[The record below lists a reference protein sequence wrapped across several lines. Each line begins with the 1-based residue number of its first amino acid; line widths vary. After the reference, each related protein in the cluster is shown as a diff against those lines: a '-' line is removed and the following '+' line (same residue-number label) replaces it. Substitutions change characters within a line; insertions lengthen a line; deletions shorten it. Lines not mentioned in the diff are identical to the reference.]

1 MKLLFENWREFVQIN
16 EAINPI
22 TIKKIESSISQA
34 GGESYIVGGAVRD
47 ELMPDTPPSKD
58 VDFLIRGLTLKNI
71 ADALAPLGKVSEVGQ
86 AFGVVTATID
96 GEEFDFA
103 IPRTSET
110 KTGDKHTDFEVVTD
124 PSASVESDLGRRDFT
139 INAIAKDSGG
149 RIIDLFGGLEDL
161 QNKVIRAVG
170 DPDSRFKEDP
180 LRMLR
185 AIQFAARFGFTIEAE
200 TLKAIRKNINLVKSV
215 AGERVLLELR
225 KAWTKGSH
233 NTDVLVN
240 LLDQTGMGSIIFG
253 QDFSPYSIEVSG
265 NNKDKVIGNF
275 IAFFLKGGNYEVMRP
290 TREMVQYL
298 NIAKQAALGDKK
310 VYEYA
315 SGQRDKLSLIANV
328 LDSVGLSRQSQEI
341 NNSLNLPISVRE
353 LDINGKQM
361 MDLGL
366 KGQQIG
372 SAFKKVL
379 SAIYDG
385 YIQNDYEEIRK
396 FLTR

>member
-1 MKLLFENWREFVQIN
+1 
-16 EAINPI
+16 
-22 TIKKIESSISQA
+22 
-34 GGESYIVGGAVRD
+34 
-47 ELMPDTPPSKD
+47 MPDTPPSKD

-185 AIQFAARFGFTIEAE
+185 AIQFAARFGFY
-200 TLKAIRKNINLVKSV
+200 
-215 AGERVLLELR
+215 
-225 KAWTKGSH
+225 H
-233 NTDVLVN
+233 
-240 LLDQTGMGSIIFG
+240 
-253 QDFSPYSIEVSG
+253 
-265 NNKDKVIGNF
+265 
-275 IAFFLKGGNYEVMRP
+275 
-290 TREMVQYL
+290 
-298 NIAKQAALGDKK
+298 
-310 VYEYA
+310 
-315 SGQRDKLSLIANV
+315 
-328 LDSVGLSRQSQEI
+328 
-341 NNSLNLPISVRE
+341 
-353 LDINGKQM
+353 
-361 MDLGL
+361 
-366 KGQQIG
+366 
-372 SAFKKVL
+372 
-379 SAIYDG
+379 
-385 YIQNDYEEIRK
+385 
-396 FLTR
+396 